1 MSNFISKFIYKISS
15 ILSFMIFGILLY
27 FAFTETGK
35 INYDMIEY
43 NYFVS
48 DNLCLNLLL
57 LVLFIYSI
65 HKISSYLCEYRIK
78 HLMCFFMIIISVLL
92 VYLIGNVNLTPSWD
106 SAKTIK
112 AAVGLINH
120 DYSMFTY
127 GNYISQYPFQV
138 PLVLYYALWIKL
150 FGENYIILQ
159 FINICFLQLTYYFI
173 VKSSFLISHQKK
185 ITIMTLLLLVSFIP
199 LQMYVM
205 FLYSNIPSLFCMSAG
220 IYFFLNHYH
229 NHEYKNIILSF
240 IFLCLATLFKG
251 TAYIVVIAASILYL
265 LELIQ
270 KFNLKKLV
278 LIITSIVVL
287 VVTPNILNK
296 AVSSLDPS
304 ISLSSTSYKEIA
316 LVMGT
321 SYGPRGAGWHN
332 GWYEPKLYKMY
343 GNNVQAMKK
352 DGQKRTIN
360 NLKEL
365 YTNHKL
371 LSFYHD
377 KICSM
382 YINPDYQGFWT
393 IIANKTQQFGQGD
406 SSKQSFLFIKY
417 DPTKDQY
424 SHFTRSF
431 MTGKINQLIIA
442 YENVLM
448 NAIYLGCICFIYFNH
463 KNMTKEKIFIP
474 IIFIGCFLFFLAWE
488 AKAQYS
494 VLFYVLL
501 FPIAAEGI
509 NHLLKQFNQ
518 K

>member
-1 MSNFISKFIYKISS
+1 
-15 ILSFMIFGILLY
+15 MIFGILLY

-65 HKISSYLCEYRIK
+65 HKISSYLCKYRIK
-78 HLMCFFMIIISVLL
+78 HLMCLFMIIISVLL

-138 PLVLYYALWIKL
+138 PLVLYYGLWIKL

-270 KFNLKKLV
+270 KFNLK
-278 LIITSIVVL
+278 TCS
-287 VVTPNILNK
+287 
-296 AVSSLDPS
+296 
-304 ISLSSTSYKEIA
+304 
-316 LVMGT
+316 
-321 SYGPRGAGWHN
+321 
-332 GWYEPKLYKMY
+332 
-343 GNNVQAMKK
+343 NN
-352 DGQKRTIN
+352 
-360 NLKEL
+360 
-365 YTNHKL
+365 Y
-371 LSFYHD
+371 FYR
-377 KICSM
+377 CSCG
-382 YINPDYQGFWT
+382 Y
-393 IIANKTQQFGQGD
+393 A
-406 SSKQSFLFIKY
+406 
-417 DPTKDQY
+417 
-424 SHFTRSF
+424 
-431 MTGKINQLIIA
+431 
-442 YENVLM
+442 
-448 NAIYLGCICFIYFNH
+448 
-463 KNMTKEKIFIP
+463 
-474 IIFIGCFLFFLAWE
+474 
-488 AKAQYS
+488 
-494 VLFYVLL
+494 
-501 FPIAAEGI
+501 
-509 NHLLKQFNQ
+509 
-518 K
+518 

>member
-1 MSNFISKFIYKISS
+1 MSTYITRFVYKISS
-15 ILSFMIFGILLY
+15 ILSFLIFGILLY

-35 INYDMIEY
+35 INYDMVEY
-43 NYFVS
+43 NYFVK

-65 HKISSYLCEYRIK
+65 HKISNYLCKYRIK
-78 HLMCFFMIIISVLL
+78 HLMIFFMICITILL
-92 VYLIGNVNLTPSWD
+92 VYLIDHVNLTPSWD
-106 SAKTIK
+106 SAKTIQ

-138 PLVLYYALWIKL
+138 PLVLYYAFFIKI

-159 FINICFLQLTYYFI
+159 FINIIFLLCTYFFI
-173 VKSSFLISHQKK
+173 IKISFLISHHKK
-185 ITIMTLLLLVSFIP
+185 IAIMTLLLLVTFIP

-205 FLYSNIPSLFCMSAG
+205 FLYSNIPSLFCMTTG
-220 IYFFLNHYH
+220 IYFFLNHYQ

-240 IFLCLATLFKG
+240 VFLGLATLFKG
-251 TAYIVVIAASILYL
+251 TAYIVVIAVIIMYI
-265 LELIQ
+265 LELLH
-270 KFNLKKLV
+270 KFNLKKIAIIV
-278 LIITSIVVL
+278 ISTLILLITPTQI
-287 VVTPNILNK
+287 NK
-296 AVSSLDPS
+296 AVSSLNPS
-304 ISLSSTSYKEIA
+304 ISLSSTAYKEIA

-343 GNNVQAMKK
+343 GNDVQAMKK

-393 IIANKTQQFGQGD
+393 IVANKTQQFGQGD
-406 SSKQSFLFIKY
+406 SNKQSFLFIKY
-417 DPTKDQY
+417 DPSTDQY
-424 SHFTRSF
+424 SHFTSSF
-431 MTGKINQLIIA
+431 MTGKINQGIIA

-448 NAIYLGCICFIYFNH
+448 NAIYLGCICFIYFNQ
-463 KNMTKEKIFIP
+463 KTMTKEKIFIP

-494 VLFYVLL
+494 ILFYILL

-509 NHLLKQFNQ
+509 NHLISHFNI
-518 K
+518 